1 MTKNKELWE
10 LFASI
15 KTFGCSL
22 LETLLLISLVIKS
35 LIVVKIMIFL
45 VHAVHLSSKFVLD
58 LYKLDIF
65 QCFPVACCTW
75 QYGRENSNGNA
86 WGIQGPSSEQA
97 ALS

>member
-1 MTKNKELWE
+1 MKGYLKNIYKYHDQKQRTLRTVC
-10 LFASI
+10 LNKDLRLQFIGNFTADF
-15 KTFGCSL
+15 FGN
-22 LETLLLISLVIKS
+22 EKF
-35 LIVVKIMIFL
+35 IVVKIMIFL

-86 WGIQGPSSEQA
+86 
-97 ALS
+97 